1 MEYDRGNLGLGV
13 DLRYAFSQDRVQAES
28 DVVRP
33 ELETEGY
40 FEGNLDAQYTWFMNR
55 SDLTLFARLENAF
68 DVERRTHTSFLK
80 DVAPLPGRNLSM
92 GARWEF

>member
-1 MEYDRGNLGLGV
+1 
-13 DLRYAFSQDRVQAES
+13 
-28 DVVRP
+28 
-33 ELETEGY
+33 
-40 FEGNLDAQYTWFMNR
+40 MNR

-92 GARWEF
+92 GARWEFSRGILGRRVVCNSIYE